1 MKKTSQKERY
11 LIINPGRPGI
21 RKVKKV
27 ARKKRNPGTDFAGS
41 WTFEGEPH
49 LSDPL
54 TSRAKFIKDKLQ
66 YSSEQLSPRARRQ
79 ISELLNQIG
88 DILTKELL

>member
-1 MKKTSQKERY
+1 MKKIQQKERY
-11 LIINPGRPGI
+11 LIINPGRPEKRRI
-21 RKVKKV
+21 KKV
-27 ARKKRNPGTDFAGS
+27 SRKNPGTDFAGS
-41 WTFEGEPH
+41 WSFEGEPY

-54 TSRAKFIKDKLQ
+54 VSRVKFIKDKLQ

-79 ISELLNQIG
+79 INELLNQIG